1 MTIVCLRCRKKKAKC
16 DKNHPCNQ
24 CIRFKCPSECT
35 YETKPPSVGSSPD
48 DKDSKPESVVQLNT
62 PSDTSG
68 KFPNEY
74 LAASS
79 SSPLKV
85 PISIHLDDNE
95 YLIGVNPTVSSSDFI
110 NLHMNLYRT
119 AEITSETD
127 VADKSWPLPYRGIKV
142 AARPVGFNEVSQ
154 QENGATLFWRYSYT
168 DERMRNALAHMLS
181 VRDPHVVKSTAQHFG
196 PMFISNVPRAPQ
208 EAKKLVSLYGLAAGF
223 LFSDNCSETD
233 HFHDS
238 LRTIYPRRGVL
249 MTYLEWFFAK
259 VYPFYPIVDEAWI
272 FEQANRLFTYSESGD
287 KLLLVNSSSRVDFL
301 IIGIILIMTRLAF
314 LAELTNL
321 RPYNE
326 SILSAPRI
334 DGYSMNDFPITLSAV
349 DLAYELI
356 HQGSY
361 KKKISFLFLQACMF
375 KCIYR
380 MTALENEAALYSFDS
395 DCSVNHLVSMAVSLS
410 LERDPD
416 NIRRFPGEKKHRN
429 LRRKIWYTLVQMD
442 YHTIFIFN
450 SARCI
455 APDSFCIV
463 LPYFTEESSNIR
475 DLELEKKTIESMR
488 EICEVLMTSDDV
500 ISFKLNLR
508 KSYKVSAVIQS
519 LHEVEV
525 TAFKRLGST
534 GQIIQNAND
543 NKYSRTLSVAKLRA
557 YVLLRI
563 FIATIYYFLYVYYQQ
578 KGDHNLEFFFL
589 RKIILNIYSEM
600 HWISS
605 ELIIKSSD
613 YFESN
618 FTLIM
623 SPVMAIYAHI
633 ASMASLGI
641 QVQLRCYQLTN
652 TTPED
657 KLQVVQDVLER
668 NLRNM
673 YDKLKMCKL
682 LGERYFFAWKCS
694 KAHSAG
700 CEVIHGTHFYD
711 SYTDLW
717 TKMSV
722 KFSTS
727 QLLDLAAAYPDEP
740 MIKLH
745 DNTLLKQYCY
755 ADCRTVE
762 ETSMRGSDLY
772 KSIQTDHFW
781 ILFNSISEKELVF
794 FGVSA
799 SAKNHAQ
806 DIQGV
811 TTPGVRAPINYRHH
825 INQRPQHRSV
835 RRSIQLSSRPSH
847 EMPQAGQRTNGD
859 QSCQGP
865 SQINSMPIQINADD
879 QANSQ
884 NEVNSVLNP
893 VIGLPPPMNRV
904 EQQTPNQISNPPNQ
918 MIQLLNHV
926 PIPDL
931 SQSFP
936 CNYNPEQYPDNTNAG
951 NLESTSQEDLYLYSS
966 DIIPDLRDLLDLD
979 QGSGD
984 PSLDDFF
991 ACSLYPTN
999 APENT

>member
-35 YETKPPSVGSSPD
+35 YEVRQPSVGSSPD
-48 DKDSKPESVVQLNT
+48 EKETNTEPVVQLNT
-62 PSDTSG
+62 PSESSVKLT
-68 KFPNEY
+68 NENPRVSST
-74 LAASS
+74 SS
-79 SSPLKV
+79 SNAPV
-85 PISIHLDDNE
+85 SIHLDDNE

-110 NLHMNLYRT
+110 NLHMNLLKISEFT
-119 AEITSETD
+119 CETD

-181 VRDPHVVKSTAQHFG
+181 VRDPHVVKSTAEFFG
-196 PMFISNVPRAPQ
+196 PQFISNAPRDPQ
-208 EAKKLVSLYGLAAGF
+208 EAKKLVSLYGMPSGF
-223 LFSDNCSETD
+223 LFSDNCNETD

-238 LRTIYPRRGVL
+238 LRSIYPRRGVL
-249 MTYLEWFFAK
+249 VTYLEWFFAK

-272 FEQANRLFTYSESGD
+272 FEQANRLFTYSQSGD
-287 KLLLVNSSSRVDFL
+287 ELRMVNSSSRVDFL
-301 IIGIILIMTRLAF
+301 IIGIILLMTRLAY

-334 DGYSMNDFPITLSAV
+334 DGYSMNDYPISLSAV

-361 KKKISFLFLQACMF
+361 KRKISFLFLQACMF

-380 MTALENEAALYSFDS
+380 MTALENEAALYSFDT
-395 DCSVNHLVSMAVSLS
+395 DCSVSHLVSMAVSLS
-410 LERDPD
+410 IERDPD

-463 LPYFTEESSNIR
+463 PPYYTEEGSNIR
-475 DLELEKKTIESMR
+475 DLELEKKTIESMC
-488 EICEVLMTSDDV
+488 EICEVLRTADDV

-508 KSYKVSAVIQS
+508 RSYKVSDVIQS
-519 LHEVEV
+519 LHEVES
-525 TAFKRLGST
+525 TAFKKLGST
-534 GQIIQNAND
+534 GQIIQNANE

-563 FIATIYYFLYVYYQQ
+563 FIATVYYFLYVYYQH

-589 RKIILNIYSEM
+589 RKVILNIYCEM
-600 HWISS
+600 HWISC

-641 QVQLRCYQLTN
+641 QVQLRCYQLTHSG
-652 TTPED
+652 PSD
-657 KLQVVQDVLER
+657 KLQVVDELLEK

-673 YDKLKMCKL
+673 YGKLKMCKL

-711 SYTDLW
+711 TYLDLW
-717 TKMSV
+717 NKMSV
-722 KFSTS
+722 NFSTT
-727 QLLDLAAAYPDEP
+727 QLSDLIAAYPDEP

-745 DNTLLKQYCY
+745 CDTLLRQYCY
-755 ADCRTVE
+755 ADCQTVE
-762 ETSMRGSDLY
+762 ETSMKGSDLY
-772 KSIQTDHFW
+772 RSIQTDHFW

-811 TTPGVRAPINYRHH
+811 STSGPSPHSFRPHY
-825 INQRPQHRSV
+825 NQRPPHRSV

-847 EMPQAGQRTNGD
+847 AMSQVNDGNNGD
-859 QSCQGP
+859 QAYQGP
-865 SQINSMPIQINADD
+865 DSFNSMPIPINSNDLANAQNGVNDGMHPINALAP
-879 QANSQ
+879 Q
-884 NEVNSVLNP
+884 
-893 VIGLPPPMNRV
+893 M
-904 EQQTPNQISNPPNQ
+904 NQ
-918 MIQLLNHV
+918 MGQPSSQMNNIPNHMNQLLNQM
-926 PIPDL
+926 PNQDL
-931 SQSFP
+931 AQNYPLNSTSAQFP
-936 CNYNPEQYPDNTNAG
+936 NSTGGDF
-951 NLESTSQEDLYLYSS
+951 ESTSQGDFYVYSS
-966 DIIPDLRDLLDLD
+966 DIIPDLRDLLDLN
-979 QGSGD
+979 QSSGD

-991 ACSLYPTN
+991 ACSLYPPN
-999 APENT
+999 ALENT